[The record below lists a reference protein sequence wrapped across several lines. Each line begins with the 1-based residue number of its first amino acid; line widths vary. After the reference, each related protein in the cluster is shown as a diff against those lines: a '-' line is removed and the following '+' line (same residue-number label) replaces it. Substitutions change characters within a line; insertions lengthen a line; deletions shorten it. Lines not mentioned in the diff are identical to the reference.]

1 MTSIAPNKIPMEYIF
16 ESAQERA
23 EFERLKQ
30 LEEAFDDQ
38 TKALIQT
45 SGIAPGWKCLEL
57 GPGAGSILKWM
68 SDLVGNAGKVIGV
81 DKNTQYL
88 QGIEAKQVECLEE
101 DIFDVELEKN
111 SFDLIHARYV
121 LVHIAKSQELIKA
134 LIELLKTG
142 GVIILEEPDFTA
154 AQVINNN
161 LPNEQAHQ
169 RVNEAIRTMFFN
181 LGLDPSFGIKL
192 PSILQS
198 NGIKIEKVIA
208 DRHLCSGQSKI
219 AKMMGTSAKT
229 LKDKYINTQK
239 ASELDV
245 AHYIENSENEW
256 FWAVYYSTISVVGI
270 K

>member
-1 MTSIAPNKIPMEYIF
+1 MAYIF

-23 EFERLKQ
+23 EFERLRQ

-38 TKALIQT
+38 TKALIHA
-45 SGIAPGWKCLEL
+45 SGIASGWKCLEL
-57 GPGAGSILKWM
+57 GPGAGSILRWM
-68 SDLVGNAGKVIGV
+68 SDSVGNEGKVIGV

-88 QGIEAKQVECLEE
+88 QEIEAPQIECLEG
-101 DIFDVELEKN
+101 DIFEVELDKN
-111 SFDLIHARYV
+111 SFDLIHVRYV
-121 LVHIAKSQELIKA
+121 LVHIAKSHELIKT

-169 RVNEAIRTMFFN
+169 RVNEAIQTMFFN

-192 PSILQS
+192 PSMLQS
-198 NGIKIEKVIA
+198 NDMKIERVVA
-208 DRHLCSGQSKI
+208 DRHLCPGQSKI
-219 AKMMGTSAKT
+219 AKMMGNSAKT
-229 LKDKYINTQK
+229 LQDKYINTQK

-245 AHYIENSENEW
+245 ARYIENSENER
-256 FWAVYYSTISVVGI
+256 FWAVYYSTISVVGV